1 MLQSTINDLVLLSR
15 QNDANAFRKLVE
27 VHQSMVFTLAFR
39 LLCDEDDA
47 KDIVQE
53 TFIRIW
59 KHLDRFNTAMKF
71 STWMYSITTN
81 LCYDQL
87 KNAKRKPVDRINTPN
102 LLAQFIADENIEQSV
117 INSELAAIIRDMTS
131 GLSPKQKLVFTL
143 RDLEGLEI
151 DEIQTI
157 TGMSADKIKSNLY
170 LARQCMRKKL
180 ENL

>member
-1 MLQSTINDLVLLSR
+1 MLQSTINELVELSR
-15 QNDANAFRKLVE
+15 ENDANAFRKLVE
-27 VHQSMVFTLAFR
+27 AHQSMAFTLAFR

-59 KHLDRFNTAMKF
+59 KHLDRYNTAMKF
-71 STWMYSITTN
+71 STWLYSITTN
-81 LCYDQL
+81 LCFDQL
-87 KNAKRKPVDRINTPN
+87 KMAKRRPIDKLNSQD
-102 LLAQFIADENIEQSV
+102 LLVKFITDENGEQHF
-117 INSELAAIIRDMTS
+117 INKELAAIIKEMTT

-157 TGMSADKIKSNLY
+157 THMSADKIKSNLY
-170 LARQCMRKKL
+170 LARQCIRKKL
-180 ENL
+180 ENF

>member
-27 VHQSMVFTLAFR
+27 AHQSMVFSLAFR

-59 KHLDRFNTAMKF
+59 KHLDKFNSTMKF
-71 STWMYSITTN
+71 STWVYSITTN

-87 KNAKRKPVDRINTPN
+87 KNAKRKPVDRINSPK
-102 LLAQFIADENIEQSV
+102 LVSQFISDENNELSV
-117 INSELAAIIRDMTS
+117 INSELAAIIRQMTS

-143 RDLEGLEI
+143 CDLESLELI
-151 DEIQTI
+151 EIQTI
-157 TGMSADKIKSNLY
+157 TGLSANKIKSNLY
-170 LARQCMRKKL
+170 LARQFIRKKL